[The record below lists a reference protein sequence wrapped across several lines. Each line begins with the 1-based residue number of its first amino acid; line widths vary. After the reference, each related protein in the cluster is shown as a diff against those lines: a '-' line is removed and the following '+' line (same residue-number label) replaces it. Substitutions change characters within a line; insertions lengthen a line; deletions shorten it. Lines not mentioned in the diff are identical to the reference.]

1 MPWAEDWDERVAGTS
16 CKLCDEGRPT
26 ETKLGTRILSSEVA
40 DAYLMRRALVR
51 GYAVIIWRGRHVVEP
66 TELTPSEAA
75 RYGQDVLRV
84 GQAIQRHFRPL
95 KMNYMTM
102 GNWTPHLHTH
112 VTARYIDDPA
122 PGDPLPA
129 GQSVL
134 LPEDQWREGAA
145 ELRTLLNDATSR
157 AGEPD
162 SDFR

>member
-1 MPWAEDWDERVAGTS
+1 MLQLRDRGTV
-16 CKLCDEGRPT
+16 CNRCDEGRPA
-26 ETKLGTRILSSEVA
+26 ELKAGTRIYASEVA

-66 TELTPSEAA
+66 TELTPREAA
-75 RYGQDVLRV
+75 QYGQDVLLV
-84 GQAIQRHFRPL
+84 GRTIQRHFRPL

-112 VTARYIDDPA
+112 VTARYLDDPA

-134 LPEDQWREGAA
+134 LPEDQWQADAA
-145 ELRTLLNDATSR
+145 ALRTLLADSTHGTWESDRDSR
-157 AGEPD
+157 
-162 SDFR
+162 